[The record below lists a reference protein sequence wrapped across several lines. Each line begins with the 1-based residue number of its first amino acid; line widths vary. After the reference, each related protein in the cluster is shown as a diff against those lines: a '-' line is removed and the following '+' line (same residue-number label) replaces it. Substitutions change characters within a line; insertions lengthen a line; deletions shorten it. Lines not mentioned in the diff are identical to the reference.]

1 MYKPMNIPQTQDIPP
16 FEWRIPMIDG
26 GVCYDDLEFK
36 LNDRQSPF
44 LLNVWFKEK
53 VLTKRPGQEY
63 MTGTPLSATT
73 IIQSTNYGGHIIFH
87 SGTKLYKKVI
97 ATGLETEL
105 LSGLPTTKGSF
116 VISNNILYYINGQ
129 WTKYDGTTASIV
141 IAYKPIVVINRT
153 PTGGG
158 DVNQNYNRYGAGFIN
173 WFNGDNIAVN
183 YTLTQSILD
192 ATTVIITVGGVAKI
206 EGTDFTVNRTTGIVT
221 FSVAPA
227 VGQNN
232 VIITAYKTDTVEI
245 NSIKNCKFAT
255 TFGGDNNTRVFLG
268 GNGTSEYY
276 WSGLQDPSYFPD
288 NNYNLAISGEDVTQF
303 GKQYG
308 ILVIFT
314 ERSADSVTYDFTNDV
329 VSFPAK
335 QINSAIGCDMP
346 WTIQLIDNRL
356 AWFNTYNLGNTL
368 VSTNILDERNVQ
380 PISRNINGT
389 TARPGLMQEAN
400 KQNAVS
406 VDHDGRYWLC
416 VNGHAYIWDYT
427 LSPYVYSGNAE
438 EDSRRLSWFYFTNI
452 NANTFVFDDTNL
464 YYGETGKFVKFIPQL
479 KDFDLPIDGIWKSA
493 VKDFDI
499 IDYLKDIIEVHF
511 TTTAN
516 IGAEIAIT
524 HYSENGDIVSTFNVP
539 KAKTK
544 TFSWAFFDWANFTF
558 ASLKFA
564 TSIRNKTK
572 IRNVL
577 YYQIGFRNNN
587 LNENLSITDLL
598 VKYKKGKKVK

>member
-1 MYKPMNIPQTQDIPP
+1 MPIPQMQDIPP
-16 FEWRIPMIDG
+16 DEWRIPQIDG
-26 GVCYDDLEFK
+26 GVCYEDLEFK
-36 LNDRQSPF
+36 LLDNQSPYMK
-44 LLNVWFKEK
+44 NMWYKEK
-53 VLTKRPGQEY
+53 VLTKKPGQEY
-63 MTGTPLSATT
+63 MPGTSLSATL
-73 IIQSTNYGGHIIFH
+73 IIQSINYDGDIIFH

-116 VISNNILYYINGQ
+116 VIFNDILYYINGL
-129 WTKYDGTTASIV
+129 WTKYDGTTASVV
-141 IAYKPIVVINRT
+141 IPYNPIVVINRT

-158 DVNQNYNRYGAGFIN
+158 DVNENYNRYGAGFIT
-173 WFNGDNIAVN
+173 WFNGDNTAVN
-183 YTLTQSILD
+183 YTLPQSMLD
-192 ATTVIITVGGVAKI
+192 ATIVIITVGGVNKI
-206 EGTDFTVNRTTGIVT
+206 EGVDFTVNRTTGIVT
-221 FSVAPA
+221 FSAAPTT
-227 VGQNN
+227 GQNN
-232 VIITAYKTDTVEI
+232 VIITAFKTDAAEI
-245 NSIKNCKFAT
+245 NKIKNCKFAT

-288 NNYNLAISGEDVTQF
+288 DNYNLTISGEPISQF

-308 ILVIFT
+308 ILAVFT
-314 ERSADSVTYDFTNDV
+314 ERSMDRIEYLLDIDGVY
-329 VSFPAK
+329 FPAK
-335 QINSAIGCDMP
+335 QITSAIGCDMP
-346 WTIQLIDNRL
+346 WTIQVIDNRL
-356 AWFNTYNLGNTL
+356 VWGNTYGGVYTL

-389 TARPGLMQEAN
+389 TARPGLMQETN
-400 KQNAVS
+400 RQNAVS

-416 VNGHAYIWDYT
+416 LNGKAFVWDYT
-427 LSPYVYSGNAE
+427 LSPYVYSGNPR
-438 EDSRRLSWFYFTNI
+438 EDARRLSWFYFDNI
-452 NANTFVFDDTNL
+452 NASTFVYDDINL
-464 YYGETGKFVKFIPQL
+464 YYGETGKFVKFTTDY
-479 KDFDLPIDGIWKSA
+479 KDFTDPIDGIWRSA

-516 IGAEIAIT
+516 IGAEITIT
-524 HYSENGDIVSTFNVP
+524 HYSENGQIASSFTVP
-539 KAKTK
+539 KSKVK

-558 ASLKFA
+558 ASLKYA

-577 YYQIGFRNNN
+577 YYQIEFRNNN

-598 VKYKKGKKVK
+598 VKYKRGKKVK